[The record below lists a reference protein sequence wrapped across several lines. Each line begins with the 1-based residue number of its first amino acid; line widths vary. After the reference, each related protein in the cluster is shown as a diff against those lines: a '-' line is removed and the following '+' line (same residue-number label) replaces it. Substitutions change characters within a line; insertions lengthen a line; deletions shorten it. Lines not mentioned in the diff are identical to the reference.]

1 MSIITP
7 SSTRP
12 SSSQASSGR
21 SPRSPWSAL
30 SARFAG
36 RGYLAVRRT
45 AAALVGAACLFGALQ
60 GMPAH
65 RALAAPAAA
74 SPVAPA
80 TSAYGVHIL
89 DSDGGERQAKAPL
102 STWTS
107 GPTVSNDL
115 ASTGDFFKLNT
126 TCASDL
132 HARAASDGA
141 SASIGSGTYQLRDR
155 PAVTFSNLQATCTRD
170 GGTEVSFD
178 KLAVDGVSII
188 NAGAM
193 DKGYTYDLPDSIW
206 GTTQLHVAERTTGA
220 DGSTS
225 VTALRIE
232 AEAGSSEIWRVQLGV
247 VNCAPAPEPTT
258 DPAVSGFTVTSP
270 AGKTLISHK
279 PRLDGVGKAAMNEF
293 ASADGVVSAKNVAI
307 EHRRDGGS
315 HASVGSFE
323 QVPDTTSGVGEY
335 MWSALRVYGLALD
348 VDAKGRSTVTFGDG
362 MGDGTAGV
370 FANGVWINTGTDLY
384 TGMGPDGTPRVHVYF
399 NERIAHGDGSVTINA
414 LRYEDLTGAYP
425 SVVLGQVLWT
435 PSSTPVP
442 QPTPEPTPAPEQGVM
457 PMRYAYGLSASGPS
471 DVAAAALSRPQ
482 GQCEPGAPKQNG
494 ADAAQADAS
503 HGDVAKNDVPAC
515 VGTELQASA
524 ATADD
529 GNAGQIAAKGLSSQ
543 VRADGSKASVD
554 TLVLYPGTALETR
567 LSGVAVSVDAK
578 GHATMTTAGGTVA
591 GTKVAAGEV
600 KPNTRFAP
608 KGRIT
613 TIVLNSQ
620 QSAQDGLQQVSGV
633 LVDDGAGLGAK
644 VQAAVIT
651 ADAPAVT
658 PVKPPVPSD
667 GSGNG
672 GSGSGGSDNGG
683 SGAHGG
689 SGSTG
694 GAGGN
699 ASGDAGKSSGAIAQ
713 GESAATAAERS
724 GQVGQAGRFSQQ
736 DRRRL
741 ALHRR
746 LVLTGSAVAW
756 MAGSA
761 MAACVAG
768 SALVVPRRRRRN

>member
-1 MSIITP
+1 
-7 SSTRP
+7 
-12 SSSQASSGR
+12 
-21 SPRSPWSAL
+21 
-30 SARFAG
+30 
-36 RGYLAVRRT
+36 
-45 AAALVGAACLFGALQ
+45 
-60 GMPAH
+60 
-65 RALAAPAAA
+65 
-74 SPVAPA
+74 
-80 TSAYGVHIL
+80 
-89 DSDGGERQAKAPL
+89 
-102 STWTS
+102 
-107 GPTVSNDL
+107 
-115 ASTGDFFKLNT
+115 
-126 TCASDL
+126 
-132 HARAASDGA
+132 
-141 SASIGSGTYQLRDR
+141 
-155 PAVTFSNLQATCTRD
+155 
-170 GGTEVSFD
+170 
-178 KLAVDGVSII
+178 
-188 NAGAM
+188 
-193 DKGYTYDLPDSIW
+193 
-206 GTTQLHVAERTTGA
+206 
-220 DGSTS
+220 
-225 VTALRIE
+225 
-232 AEAGSSEIWRVQLGV
+232 
-247 VNCAPAPEPTT
+247 
-258 DPAVSGFTVTSP
+258 
-270 AGKTLISHK
+270 
-279 PRLDGVGKAAMNEF
+279 MNEF

-384 TGMGPDGTPRVHVYF
+384 TGMGQDGTPRVHVYF
-399 NERIAHGDGSVTINA
+399 NERIAHDDGSVTINA

-435 PSSTPVP
+435 PSSTPDP

-471 DVAAAALSRPQ
+471 DVAATALSRPQ
-482 GQCEPGAPKQNG
+482 GQCEPATSKQHG
-494 ADAAQADAS
+494 ADAAQADVAQGDSS
-503 HGDVAKNDVPAC
+503 HGDAAKNDAPAC

-524 ATADD
+524 ATAYD
-529 GNAGQIAAKGLSSQ
+529 GNAGQIDAKGLSSQ

-554 TLVLYPGTALETR
+554 TLVLYPGTALETS
-567 LSGVAVSVDAK
+567 LSDVAVSVDAK

-613 TIVLNSQ
+613 TIVLNAQ

-667 GSGNG
+667 GSGDG

-683 SGAHGG
+683 SVAHGG

-694 GAGGN
+694 GAGGS
-699 ASGDAGKSSGAIAQ
+699 ASGDAGKSSGAIAP
-713 GESAATAAERS
+713 GESAATAAGRS
-724 GQVGQAGRFSQQ
+724 GRSSPQ

-741 ALHRR
+741 ALHHR
-746 LVLTGSAVAW
+746 LALTGSAIAW

-761 MAACVAG
+761 MAASVAG
-768 SALVVPRRRRRN
+768 AALVALRRRRRG